1 LDVSVSSNTKYEFDY
16 WLQVNSTTS
25 AGLVV
30 EPYITDASLNAQT
43 VKIGGTTGNSAAVGA
58 SFPSGSLPTT
68 PVFATGTGQD
78 WFVHM
83 EFKGV
88 TGATETVWGLM
99 LAKITS
105 GTATVRAGSRVY
117 YRLAT

>member
-1 LDVSVSSNTKYEFDY
+1 LDVSVSSSTQYEFEY

-30 EPYITDASLNAQT
+30 EPYITDATLNAAAI
-43 VKIGGTTGNSAAVGA
+43 KIGGTTGTSAAVGA
-58 SFPSGSLPTT
+58 SVVTGGVPTT
-68 PVFATGTGQD
+68 PVFATDSTVD

-83 EFKGV
+83 KFKGV
-88 TGATETVWGLM
+88 TGSTETVWGLK

-105 GTATVRAGSRVY
+105 GTATLRAGSRVY